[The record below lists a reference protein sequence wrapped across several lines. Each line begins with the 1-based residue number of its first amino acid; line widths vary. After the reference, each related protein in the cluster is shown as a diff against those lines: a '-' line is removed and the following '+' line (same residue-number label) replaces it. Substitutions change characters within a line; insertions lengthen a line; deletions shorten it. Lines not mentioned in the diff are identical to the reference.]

1 MRTSSRLPLSGLLP
15 LIGLVSLAGCVEYE
29 YASFEG
35 VDVFYQDP
43 PSEVDILMVVDNS
56 CSMDPY
62 QEKLAENFQEF
73 ISFFIDANVDYQ
85 IGVVTTTVSEAVPVP
100 ENGCSQADVDAIPE
114 GGHLVGGAFIT
125 EDTPDAEEK
134 FSTYVNLGIC
144 GSGYEMG
151 LESAYRAVTDR
162 DALADNGQFLR
173 DEASLSM
180 IFVANEEDYS
190 PLGVNEYINTFRDV
204 KGQRS
209 RDVFNASA
217 LVVQDLE
224 DCSQREINAGASE
237 GSRYLDVAK
246 QTGGIRASICDD
258 DFESIVTDLSLNSSR
273 LTDTFYLSSL
283 PAAGSL
289 SVTVDETELP
299 CEDGGWTYVL
309 TRNEADDEV
318 GAIVFDR
325 DEIPEPGSQVTIR
338 YNEGDGAED
347 SFCSAEDD

>member
-1 MRTSSRLPLSGLLP
+1 MRWSTLVPLF
-15 LIGLVSLAGCVEYE
+15 GLVSATGCVEYE

-85 IGVVTTTVSEAVPVP
+85 IGVVTTTVSEPVPVP
-100 ENGCSQADVDAIPE
+100 ENGCSQSDVDDIPK

-134 FSTYVNLGIC
+134 FSDYVNLGIC

-151 LESAYRAVTDR
+151 LESAYRAVTDE
-162 DALADNGQFLR
+162 DALQDNGAFLR
-173 DEASLSM
+173 DEASLSI

-190 PLGVNEYINTFRDV
+190 PLGVNEYINAFRDV

-217 LVVQDLE
+217 LVVQDL
-224 DCSQREINAGASE
+224 DACSQREVNAGASE
-237 GSRYLDVAK
+237 GSRYLDVAR
-246 QTGGIRASICDD
+246 QTNGVRASICDE

-273 LTDTFYLSSL
+273 LNDTFYLSSL
-283 PAAGSL
+283 PAVGSL
-289 SVTVDETELP
+289 SVTVDDDELL
-299 CEDGGWTYVL
+299 CEDGGWSYIKTTNDEDL
-309 TRNEADDEV
+309 EV
-318 GAIVFDR
+318 GAVVFER
-325 DEIPEPGSQVTIR
+325 DFIPEPGSQVTIR
-338 YNEGDGAED
+338 YNEGDGDPE
-347 SFCSAEDD
+347 SFCTGEEE